1 MCWIDNKW
9 LNVSVAKCELLF
21 QLLCWVLWE
30 DGRHFKIPSAIYF
43 DLILCLEFSM
53 FSLVRNNLFDLR
65 RCQCEAERIR
75 QNVPECTWV
84 VDRAFFLRSSNRSE
98 ADTYFFLIKRTK
110 IKTNKK
116 ERRGRSQS
124 SML

>member
-1 MCWIDNKW
+1 MYINNIYF
-9 LNVSVAKCELLF
+9 LNYRFVEFCERMAGTL
-21 QLLCWVLWE
+21 
-30 DGRHFKIPSAIYF
+30 IPSAIYF

-84 VDRAFFLRSSNRSE
+84 VDRAFFSRSSNRRSR
-98 ADTYFFLIKRTK
+98 YLFFF
-110 IKTNKK
+110 
-116 ERRGRSQS
+116 
-124 SML
+124 